1 MHQLLYPI
9 DIKTVLYRGLESGD
23 KNWHG
28 LVFDEAG
35 FALLLVVMVVV
46 AGIAL
51 RRWAK
56 IFFSFEKFRNF
67 RYRSRRS
74 ELKKSRLSN
83 YEKKLRMARFFSKYL
98 NSKSYQPANYWNKL
112 PKKMRHLRWLIEIS
126 KINPS
131 SAIKVVL
138 NFLLQNIKSSIPSL
152 HVSFHDDLD
161 WPSFDLPWPSF
172 SLLGNWGRINSYE
185 ACFVVFALFWQYID
199 SYL

>member
-1 MHQLLYPI
+1 
-9 DIKTVLYRGLESGD
+9 
-23 KNWHG
+23 
-28 LVFDEAG
+28 
-35 FALLLVVMVVV
+35 
-46 AGIAL
+46 
-51 RRWAK
+51 
-56 IFFSFEKFRNF
+56 
-67 RYRSRRS
+67 
-74 ELKKSRLSN
+74 
-83 YEKKLRMARFFSKYL
+83 MARFFSKYL

-112 PKKMRHLRWLIEIS
+112 PKKMRHLRGMIEIS

-185 ACFVVFALFWQYID
+185 ACFCGICVILAIYWLLLIGEIGVSAFFVTGIEPDIRSDARNCPPILF
-199 SYL
+199 SKN